1 MELFSLLALI
11 SRGAAGATPRYRVL
25 HIRRLMCRD
34 TLQLECEQ
42 MIVYQNSI
50 AFTAIPKH
58 ASFYVQ
64 TAEIPLA
71 MLEAAATS
79 ASTTRV

>member
-1 MELFSLLALI
+1 MLDELPIEEKEIVCLPETFQVSPHQV
-11 SRGAAGATPRYRVL
+11 AAV
-25 HIRRLMCRD
+25 
-34 TLQLECEQ
+34 ECEQ
-42 MIVYQNSI
+42 MIVREDSI
-50 AFTAIPKH
+50 AFVAIPKH

-79 ASTTRV
+79 ASTTHV